1 MSEDYATSA
10 LVELVR
16 HAYEASSHGDYDAMM
31 NVYSRDAIWDMT
43 PLGLGVYEGH
53 AAIRSFIEDWIGSF
67 EEFRVEPEEI
77 LDLGGGVTLA
87 VVVQGGR
94 PAGGNGRVQWRYAQV
109 SEWVGRVAFQ
119 STNYLDVDE
128 ARTAAE
134 RLAEERE

>member
-1 MSEDYATSA
+1 MSEASTTPD

-31 NVYSRDAIWDMT
+31 SVYSRDAIWDMT

-53 AAIRSFIEDWIGSF
+53 ASIRSFIEDWIGSF
-67 EEFRVEPEEI
+67 GEFEVEPEEI
-77 LDLGGGVTLA
+77 LDFGGGVTLA

-94 PAGGNGRVQWRYAQV
+94 PAGSDGRVQWRYAQV
-109 SEWVGRVAFQ
+109 SKWEDGLAVQ

-128 ARTAAE
+128 ARSTAE
-134 RLAEERE
+134 RLAEERR

>member
-1 MSEDYATSA
+1 MSEESATHA
-10 LVELVR
+10 LVGLVR

-31 NVYSRDAIWDMT
+31 SVYGPDAIWDMT

-53 AAIRSFIEDWIGSF
+53 DAIRRFIEDWIGSF
-67 EEFRVEPEEI
+67 GEFRVEPEEI

-109 SEWVGRVAFQ
+109 SQWVDGVAVQ
-119 STNYLDVDE
+119 STNYLDIDE
-128 ARTAAE
+128 ARAAAE
-134 RLAEERE
+134 RLAEERR